1 MYRVVRNGFKKISI
15 LWVSFTSDDGIC
27 NPEISFVWW
36 FYKKKNVSSL
46 LVKSGPFW
54 DMPFEVSKN
63 QAFQKSEIA
72 DFCLKF
78 LICSRN
84 T

>member
-1 MYRVVRNGFKKISI
+1 MMGYVI
-15 LWVSFTSDDGIC
+15 LKLVLFDDFT
-27 NPEISFVWW
+27 
-36 FYKKKNVSSL
+36 KKNVSFL

-54 DMPFEVSKN
+54 DIPFEVSKN

-72 DFCLKF
+72 DFFLKF